1 MKLVIYIVFFF
12 IFFIPNHSD
21 AQLKD
26 CEDNSS
32 GKRFGFIES
41 WDNCF
46 GQLKVIDYFESVS
59 KFTDQEK
66 PHDYEVDLMY
76 IGEFKKGLPHGKGY
90 ARLILKTYN
99 KYNEKQCDTKNK
111 DCTTYEHID
120 RMERAFFSKIW
131 EIINN
136 SSSFSS
142 NIRSSIKDS
151 IEDYD
156 KLKKAKD
163 ATYTDGKIPQNT
175 FTEVDYGFYDGG
187 LKNGLPHGKG
197 SLYFFGELVEGT
209 WKEGCL
215 DWSKPTSYKSEYG
228 YSKTKMINTNV
239 VLSENGVQTEDGVIP
254 YEEINSTS
262 CSYWVDKN

>member
-66 PHDYEVDLMY
+66 PHDIEVDLIY
-76 IGEFKKGLPHGKGY
+76 TGEFRNGLPHGKGY
-90 ARLILKTYN
+90 AKLTYN
-99 KYNEKQCDTKNK
+99 QYNRYSENRCYNTKK
-111 DCTTYEHID
+111 DCTSFEHID
-120 RMERAFFSKIW
+120 RMERAFFQKIW
-131 EIINN
+131 QILNN
-136 SSSFSS
+136 SSSISGD
-142 NIRSSIKDS
+142 IRSLIKEA
-151 IEDYD
+151 IEDYNE
-156 KLKKAKD
+156 LQKAKD

-175 FTEVDYGFYDGG
+175 FYEIDYVFYDGE

-197 SLYFFGELVEGT
+197 NLYFDGDLVEAT
-209 WKEGCL
+209 WKNGCI
-215 DWSKPTSYKSEYG
+215 DWSKPSSYKSGFEYF
-228 YSKTKMINTNV
+228 KTK
-239 VLSENGVQTEDGVIP
+239 LSNSNLIWTVNGIPDEEGPP
-254 YEEINSTS
+254 YEEVNSKM